1 MILLDNK
8 YNIGDIVYLKTDP
21 DQVERMITAIQLN
34 ANGII
39 YRLVCG
45 TTETWHYDI
54 EINVEKVFN
63 LDKKN
68 QTKG

>member
-68 QTKG
+68 QTQG

>member
-21 DQVERMITAIQLN
+21 DQIERMITAIQLN